1 MAVKASLLAF
11 FTAPFLLAIPVA
23 MSSKRQGFRVTMIRT
38 ETTINYTRAAHSSR
52 QRLSILSAR
61 LNAAAGSASTQTP
74 LQYDRGGGA
83 YNMEFSI
90 GTPPLKLLAQAD
102 TGSDLIWAKCGACA
116 SCSPQGSP
124 SYYPDMSSSFSKLPC
139 SSSLCSALGSDGACG
154 ESGAEWDYRYAY
166 GSSTDTHH
174 YTQGFLGSETFTLG
188 GDAVPGI
195 GFGCTTMSEG
205 GFGTGS
211 GLVGLGRGSL
221 SLVRQLQV
229 GSFSYC
235 LPSDPSKASP
245 LVFGSDALTGTD
257 VQSTPLLQTQDTF
270 YTVNLQGISIGS
282 VTTAGAGGV
291 VFDSGT
297 TLTFLAEPAYS
308 AAKKE
313 ILSQTALPQADHSSE
328 GYEACFVASDTQIS
342 GAAPKMVLHF
352 DGADMDLLMDNYFRD
367 MGDGSVCWVVQS
379 SGGTMSIIGNIMQMD
394 YNIRHDIDN
403 FVLSFQPAD
412 CDAV

>member
-1 MAVKASLLAF
+1 MAAKAALLAVM
-11 FTAPFLLAIPVA
+11 ASFLLAAPTA

-38 ETTINYTRAAHSSR
+38 ETAINYTRAAYSSR
-52 QRLSILSAR
+52 QRLSILAAR
-61 LNAAAGSASTQTP
+61 LDAAAGASTQTP

-90 GTPPLKLLAQAD
+90 GTPPLNLLAQAD
-102 TGSDLIWAKCGACA
+102 TGSDLVWVKCGGCA

-124 SYYPDMSSSFSKLPC
+124 SYYPDMSSSFSNLSC
-139 SSSLCSALGSDGACG
+139 SDPLCVALQSAGNQCSH
-154 ESGAEWDYRYAY
+154 SGAECDYLYRY
-166 GSSTDTHH
+166 GSSTDAHH
-174 YTQGFLGSETFTLG
+174 YTQGFLGSETVTLG

-211 GLVGLGRGSL
+211 GLVGLGRGQL

-235 LPSDPSKASP
+235 LPSDPSKKSP
-245 LVFGSDALTGTD
+245 LLFGSGALTGD
-257 VQSTPLLQTQDTF
+257 GVQSTPLLQTRDTF

-282 VTTAGAGGV
+282 VTTAGTNI

-297 TLTFLAEPAYS
+297 TLTLLADPVYT
-308 AAKKE
+308 AAKNA
-313 ILSQTALPQADHSSE
+313 ILSQTALPQADHSSD
-328 GYEACFVASDTQIS
+328 GYEACFVATENDIS

-352 DGADMDLLMDNYFRD
+352 DGADMDLPVDNYFRD
-367 MGDGSVCWVVQS
+367 MGDGSMCWVVQS
-379 SGGTMSIIGNIMQMD
+379 SPAGGLSIVGNIMQMN

-403 FVLSFQPAD
+403 FVLSFQPAN
-412 CDAV
+412 CDTV